1 MKAAVLFG
9 PGDMRVTDFPEAALQ
24 PGSVKIAVAYCGLCG
39 TDFHKYAGMAGS
51 RPVTYPVP
59 LGHEISGIVTET
71 GENVTDFK
79 IGDRVT
85 ADPNW
90 SCGQCYWCRRGLR
103 HLCSRSRGVVKGM
116 AEFVCVPQENVY
128 HLPNCLSLKDGALTE
143 PLSCCIHGM
152 ELLDVKL
159 GDCVAIIGMGAIGQ
173 LMLQLC
179 AHSAAKRIVVE
190 TDEEKR
196 QTALRLGADLF
207 INPLQEDVEGAIQK
221 ANIPC
226 VNRVMECGGLPAT
239 AETALKIAGR
249 GASVVLFGVSDPEA
263 VVPLRQYDA
272 FSKEITIKTS
282 YINPAATG
290 RAIDLLAS
298 GAIDTESIV
307 SRVIELEELPE
318 ELKTRRYSRCGKV
331 LVRVAGG

>member
-9 PGDMRVTDFPEAALQ
+9 PGDVRVTDFPQAALK
-24 PGSVKIAVAYCGLCG
+24 PGDVKISVAYCGLCG
-39 TDFHKYAGMAGS
+39 TDFHKFAGKAGS

-59 LGHEISGIVTET
+59 LGHEISGVVTEV
-71 GENVTDFK
+71 GEDVSDFK
-79 IGDRVT
+79 AGDRVT

-90 SCGQCYWCRRGLR
+90 SCGRCYWCQRGLR
-103 HLCSRSRGVVKGM
+103 HLCSNSRGVVKGM
-116 AEFVCVPQENVY
+116 AQYVCVPQENVY
-128 HLPNCLSLKDGALTE
+128 HLPDRLSLRDAALTE
-143 PLSCCIHGM
+143 PLSCCLHGM
-152 ELLDVKL
+152 ELLDMKM

-179 AHSAAKRIVVE
+179 VHSAANTIIIE

-196 QTALRLGADLF
+196 KTALELGAGLF
-207 INPLQEDVEGAIQK
+207 INPLHEDVEDVIRR
-221 ANIPC
+221 ANISC

-239 AETALKIAGR
+239 AEMALKIAGR
-249 GASVVLFGVSDPEA
+249 GATVVLFGVSDAEA
-263 VVPLRQYDA
+263 VVPLHQYDA
-272 FSKEITIKTS
+272 FSKELIIKTS

-290 RAIDLLAS
+290 RAIGLLAA
-298 GAIDTESIV
+298 GAIDTEHIV

-318 ELKTRRYSRCGKV
+318 ELKTRRYSRRGKV